1 MCKTALAARL
11 LFPMAPRDF
20 PMAPRDPMVAVEGIR
35 QFLKLHAT
43 CYGIS
48 VDTPDL
54 PGVGEYRAVVACR
67 CGDTVEYWLADFLMP
82 RQHLLHAVAR
92 RQAA

>member
-1 MCKTALAARL
+1 
-11 LFPMAPRDF
+11 
-20 PMAPRDPMVAVEGIR
+20 MAPRDPAVAIEGIR

-48 VDTPDL
+48 LDTPDL
-54 PGVGEYRAVVACR
+54 PRDGDYRAVVCCR
-67 CGDTVEYWLADFLMP
+67 CGDSIEYWLPEALLP
-82 RQHLLHAVAR
+82 RQQLLSAVTR